1 MRVHTQLNAHRRI
14 RTISSFTSD
23 PIDIVRPFFPG
34 YTLIISP
41 KNLLSLSLLS
51 HYKLFSQ
58 YFPHQT
64 KATSDVITIISFSCY
79 FHRFYFR
86 INIFSYFRFYF
97 FFFFAI
103 IYKENYFLQFFI
115 SFFYNLFFILGLSS
129 LSLFDFASPQ

>member
-97 FFFFAI
+97 FFFLLLFIKKI
-103 IYKENYFLQFFI
+103 ISCSSSFL
-115 SFFYNLFFILGLSS
+115 SFTIFFFILGLSS